1 MRAPRMED
9 APAVAAMVNVHAPEP
24 FDVLWVEREWTEPGF
39 DLESDARIAERAYA
53 AVWDGRGGKAY
64 LDLQGEPSTEML
76 EWAES
81 RAREKGLVRSLG
93 GGWSGD
99 VPVKELLEGAGYRLV
114 RHHYR
119 MRIDLDGVAEG
130 PVWPDVVVRT
140 FRAGDESVFYDLHQE
155 TFEDHWEFERQPYEE
170 WAHWMLQPPIYE
182 PDLWFLAEE
191 EEGEPAGIAI
201 CHRRPEVEG
210 LGWVGILGVR
220 AAWRRRGLG
229 RALMLHAFAEFRR
242 RGFRQS
248 GLGVDAESLTGA
260 HRLYES
266 VGMHVSARA
275 DTYEKRLS

>member
-1 MRAPRMED
+1 MRPPRMED
-9 APAVAAMVNVHAPEP
+9 APAVAAMVNVYAPEP
-24 FDVLWVEREWTEPGF
+24 FDVLWIEREWTEERF
-39 DLESDARIAERAYA
+39 DPERDARITDRAYV
-53 AVWDGRGGKAY
+53 AVWDGRGGKAWI
-64 LDLQGEPSTEML
+64 DLQGEPSAEML

-81 RAREKGLVRSLG
+81 RAREKGLVRALG
-93 GGWSGD
+93 GGWSGNE
-99 VPVKELLEGAGYRLV
+99 PVRQLLERAGYRLV

-119 MRIDLDGVAEG
+119 MRTDLEGVTEAPLWPEG
-130 PVWPDVVVRT
+130 IAVRT
-140 FRAGDESVFYDLHQE
+140 FREGDERVFYDVHQE
-155 TFEDHWEFERQPYEE
+155 TFEDHWEFEREPYDE
-170 WAHWMLQPPIYE
+170 WGHWMLQPPIYE

-191 EEGEPAGIAI
+191 QGEPAGIAI

-229 RALMLHAFAEFRR
+229 RALMLHAFADFRR
-242 RGFRQS
+242 RGFGQA

-275 DTYEKRLS
+275 DTYEKPLT